1 VHFISNYF
9 AGEKLDFELDSNV
22 CVIGLGYVGLPL
34 ALALAESRN
43 VIGVDTNSVRIKEL
57 VNGQDRNLQ
66 FNRDQLSVD
75 SIQYHSELP
84 IDATVYILT
93 LPTPV
98 DSDNTPDLE
107 PLIAGTRAIG
117 TVLKRGDL
125 VIIESTVY
133 PGVTEEICGPLLE
146 SLSGLKVCSEF
157 AIGYSPERIN
167 PGDNQHDIRDVTKVV
182 SACCPIA
189 LNRVSE
195 LYSAFVKPGVFRA
208 SSIKVAEAAKV
219 IENTQRDLNIAL
231 INELSMLFNKLNI
244 NTKDVLQAAG
254 TKWNFH
260 NYQPGLVGGHCIGV
274 DPYYLTYKAQEIGFN
289 TEIIL
294 AGRKINDQMPSYV
307 ANEFTGALKADPS
320 SQIHILL
327 LGLTFK
333 ENCPDFR
340 NSGAVSLANA
350 LCAKGLRITAI
361 DPFWNEEPISGLHNS
376 VEIVK
381 FDSNFESNFS
391 GIILAVAH
399 ENFRRLESRLHD
411 LCPDG
416 PIMDLKGFFDSPL
429 VNMRL

>member
-1 VHFISNYF
+1 M
-9 AGEKLDFELDSNV
+9 DFELDSNV
-22 CVIGLGYVGLPL
+22 CVVGLGYVGLPL

-43 VIGVDTNSVRIKEL
+43 VIGIDKNSVRIKEL
-57 VNGQDRNLQ
+57 LSGEDRNLQ
-66 FNRDQLSVD
+66 FNKDQLSID

-84 IDATVYILT
+84 ADATVYILT

-98 DSDNTPDLE
+98 DSSNTPDLE

-146 SLSGLKVCSEF
+146 SLSGLKVCSDF

-182 SACCPIA
+182 SACCPVA

-195 LYSAFVKPGVFRA
+195 LYSAFVKAGVFRA

-244 NTKDVLQAAG
+244 NTKDVLKAAG

-274 DPYYLTYKAQEIGFN
+274 DPYYLTHKAQEIGFN

-294 AGRKINDQMPSYV
+294 AGRKINDQMPNYV
-307 ANEFTGALKADPS
+307 ANQFFQALS
-320 SQIHILL
+320 LETTSQDKFLL

-340 NSGAVSLANA
+340 NSGSVSLANA
-350 LCAKGLRITAI
+350 LCAKGLQVTAI
-361 DPFWNEEPISGLHNS
+361 DPFWNGEPISGLHHS
-376 VEIVK
+376 VEIVNLE
-381 FDSNFESNFS
+381 SVFESQFR

-399 ENFRRLESRLHD
+399 ENFRNLESRLHD
-411 LCPDG
+411 LCPNG
-416 PIMDLKGFFDSPL
+416 PIMDLKGFFESPF

>member
-1 VHFISNYF
+1 
-9 AGEKLDFELDSNV
+9 LDSELDSNV
-22 CVIGLGYVGLPL
+22 CVVGLGYVGLPL

-43 VIGVDTNSVRIKEL
+43 VIGIDKNSVRIKEL
-57 VNGQDRNLQ
+57 LNGEDRNLQ
-66 FNRDQLSVD
+66 FNKDQLSID

-84 IDATVYILT
+84 ADATVYILT

-98 DSDNTPDLE
+98 DSSNTPDLE

-117 TVLKRGDL
+117 IVLKRGDL

-167 PGDNQHDIRDVTKVV
+167 PGDSQHDIRDVTKVV
-182 SACCPIA
+182 SACCPEA

-244 NTKDVLQAAG
+244 STKDVLQAAG

-274 DPYYLTYKAQEIGFN
+274 DPYYLTYKAQEIGFT

-294 AGRKINDQMPSYV
+294 AGRKINDQMPNYV
-307 ANEFTGALKADPS
+307 ANQFTDALTAEPLS
-320 SQIHILL
+320 EIHVLL

-350 LCAKGLRITAI
+350 LCAKGLRVTAI
-361 DPFWNEEPISGLHNS
+361 DPFWSEEPISGLHNS

-381 FDSNFESNFS
+381 YDSNFESYFN

-399 ENFRRLESRLHD
+399 EDFRSLESRLPD
-411 LCPDG
+411 LCPEG